1 MSSQQYDNPPINNEG
16 FIHLNLKK
24 RKKKNI
30 QDENKRQNEI
40 NKANKLIEDLKYQTQ
55 KVEDISKKMNFN
67 QKQSQKE
74 EDENTIK
81 INEFNE
87 NNTIN
92 GNLDPYQ
99 YYNVIHQNNDINP
112 NNKNENQNNTLNF
125 ENSNFKKNNDK
136 NLNFTLFNNNE
147 LENKENNNI
156 KLPFKNKK
164 DDKNKIRDSALE
176 ENIFAQ
182 KDNIENSQLE
192 ENYIK
197 NSQLE
202 ENNLKNK
209 KDIKNSQLEE
219 INLKNKKDIKNSQ
232 LEENNLKNKKD
243 IKNSQLE
250 ENNLENKKDNSQL
263 EENNLENK
271 KDNSQLEKNTF
282 ENKKDNSQ
290 LEKNNLENK
299 KDNSQLEKN
308 NLENKKDNSQFEEN
322 NSKNKN
328 HNNIINSKN
337 DDNDLSLNDIDKK
350 NQEINENKEFEDQ
363 KENELYLNSSYS
375 STPNGYY
382 INKKLTEEKIQEIE
396 KEKEKYNSFIEKY
409 KNKKDIIEEVD
420 ETVKE
425 IYLFEDEEPDL
436 FQKESFYCI
445 NSLEE
450 EEKKLSD
457 LFEDIKIN
465 DKNKKENRTYDFHKY
480 KKEKTKLTQYI
491 SQLDISHPDKM
502 IIIQQNTNLNIL
514 PQINNNLLKSYFNE
528 DKIFNKFNSPIGRLG
543 NTKTFIYK
551 FIAHKNYQLMIN
563 AYRLFNYWRP
573 SLSDGNSFYRVFMYS
588 LIENYITN
596 QNINELKKLICDI
609 IQEEYITLYRNKGI
623 DVDIALQIIKKI
635 LILVE
640 NNKIKE
646 AYKIFNKAYR
656 LKNHCFDY
664 TMIIYLRNI
673 VYQYAKEI
681 NNIYKQNKNQTEI
694 KQEEIDDL
702 FYIDT
707 IIELGVEPEFFV
719 LAFIPYLFE
728 INLNVFWIKGDF
740 QNPEDG
746 YIDFIDNENKDKFPY
761 IIMGYFFSNFF
772 PLYSDKNN
780 ENLKIIVNENNSLLK
795 KLTYCDENKKKCP
808 ICNDETEQVI
818 FLQKK
823 FIICKPCLISHVDK
837 IFMNRTLNIKNENY
851 YGLEYYNGPIHLQDD
866 YYIDNYEII
875 ELKKENIANLL
886 FKNQTMICF
895 RCEQNIE
902 KNEYSMNC
910 GCLYCENCFK
920 TKLKKSTNEYIY
932 LNEFEK
938 LYNNFKKE
946 ICSCGKD
953 FDINYASKM
962 YKPSNEEINNA
973 KERMKIYYKT
983 LCYQCLQKLIEYDS
997 NKKSEKKLDRYYS
1010 VQFKKENNE
1019 EEFYIEPHII
1029 CNKCKINQKKE
1040 LNNEKEGNKENIEIV
1055 SPEQNNLD
1063 TIIKIF
1069 CKICNKF
1076 HNQIIFK
1083 ERDGCCNNG
1092 CLIF

>member
-1 MSSQQYDNPPINNEG
+1 MSSQQYHNPPINNEG

-24 RKKKNI
+24 RKKKDI

-55 KVEDISKKMNFN
+55 KVEDISKKMNVN
-67 QKQSQKE
+67 KKQSQKE
-74 EDENTIK
+74 EDKNNIK
-81 INEFNE
+81 FEFNE

-92 GNLDPYQ
+92 GNFDPYQ

-112 NNKNENQNNTLNF
+112 NNKNENQNNTLNI
-125 ENSNFKKNNDK
+125 ENSNFKQNNEK
-136 NLNFTLFNNNE
+136 NLDFTLFNNND

-164 DDKNKIRDSALE
+164 DDENQLRDSGLE
-176 ENIFAQ
+176 ENIFDK
-182 KDNIENSQLE
+182 KDNIENPQPE

-202 ENNLKNK
+202 ENNLENK
-209 KDIKNSQLEE
+209 KNIKNSYLEE
-219 INLKNKKDIKNSQ
+219 NNLGKENYIKNSY
-232 LEENNLKNKKD
+232 LEENNLENKNYIKNSYLEKNNLKNKKD
-243 IKNSQLE
+243 IKNSQLK
-250 ENNLENKKDNSQL
+250 ENNLENIKNSQL
-263 EENNLENK
+263 KENNLENIK
-271 KDNSQLEKNTF
+271 
-282 ENKKDNSQ
+282 NSQ
-290 LEKNNLENK
+290 LEKNNLE
-299 KDNSQLEKN
+299 
-308 NLENKKDNSQFEEN
+308 
-322 NSKNKN
+322 NKN

-337 DDNDLSLNDIDKK
+337 DDINVIEKN
-350 NQEINENKEFEDQ
+350 NQEINENNEFEDQ
-363 KENELYLNSSYS
+363 KDNELNLNSSYS
-375 STPNGYY
+375 STPNGNY

-396 KEKEKYNSFIEKY
+396 KEKEKYNSFIEMF

-480 KKEKTKLTQYI
+480 KEEKTKLTQYI
-491 SQLDISHPDKM
+491 SKLDISHPDKKTF
-502 IIIQQNTNLNIL
+502 IQQNTNLNIL

-528 DKIFNKFNSPIGRLG
+528 DKIFKKFNSPIGRLG
-543 NTKTFIYK
+543 NIKTFIYK
-551 FIAHKNYQLMIN
+551 FLAHKNYQLMIN

-596 QNINELKKLICDI
+596 QNINDLKKLICDI
-609 IQEEYITLYRNKGI
+609 IQEDYITLYRNKGI
-623 DVDIALQIIKKI
+623 DVDIVLQIIKKI

-646 AYKIFNKAYR
+646 AYKIFNKAYQ

-664 TMIIYLRNI
+664 TMIIYLRNS
-673 VYQYAKEI
+673 VYQYVKEI
-681 NNIYKQNKNQTEI
+681 KNIYKQNKNQNEI

-707 IIELGVEPEFFV
+707 IIEFGVEPEFFV
-719 LAFIPYLFE
+719 FAFIPYLFE
-728 INLNVFWIKGDF
+728 INLNIFWIKGDF

-746 YIDFIDNENKDKFPY
+746 YIDFIDNENEDKFPY

-772 PLYSDKNN
+772 PLYSDKSN
-780 ENLKIIVNENNSLLK
+780 ENLKKIVNQSYSLLK

-808 ICNDETEQVI
+808 ICNDENEQVI

-823 FIICKPCLISHVDK
+823 FIICKPCLISHLDK
-837 IFMNRTLNIKNENY
+837 MIMNRTLNIKNENY
-851 YGLEYYNGPIHLQDD
+851 YRLEYFNRPIHLQDD

-875 ELKKENIANLL
+875 ELKKENVANLL
-886 FKNQTMICF
+886 FKNQTKICF
-895 RCEQNIE
+895 RCELNIE
-902 KNEYSMNC
+902 KNEYLMNC

-920 TKLKKSTNEYIY
+920 TKLKRSTNEYMYI
-932 LNEFEK
+932 NEFEK
-938 LYNNFKKE
+938 LNDNFKKE
-946 ICSCGKD
+946 SCCCGKD
-953 FDINYASKM
+953 FDINYASKI

-997 NKKSEKKLDRYYS
+997 NKKNEKKLDRYYS

-1076 HNQIIFK
+1076 HNQIIYK
-1083 ERDGCCNNG
+1083 ETDGCCNNG

>member
-1 MSSQQYDNPPINNEG
+1 M
-16 FIHLNLKK
+16 
-24 RKKKNI
+24 
-30 QDENKRQNEI
+30 
-40 NKANKLIEDLKYQTQ
+40 
-55 KVEDISKKMNFN
+55 
-67 QKQSQKE
+67 
-74 EDENTIK
+74 
-81 INEFNE
+81 
-87 NNTIN
+87 
-92 GNLDPYQ
+92 
-99 YYNVIHQNNDINP
+99 
-112 NNKNENQNNTLNF
+112 
-125 ENSNFKKNNDK
+125 
-136 NLNFTLFNNNE
+136 
-147 LENKENNNI
+147 
-156 KLPFKNKK
+156 
-164 DDKNKIRDSALE
+164 
-176 ENIFAQ
+176 
-182 KDNIENSQLE
+182 
-192 ENYIK
+192 
-197 NSQLE
+197 
-202 ENNLKNK
+202 
-209 KDIKNSQLEE
+209 
-219 INLKNKKDIKNSQ
+219 
-232 LEENNLKNKKD
+232 KNKKD

-250 ENNLENKKDNSQL
+250 ENNLENKKDNSYLEENNLENKNYIKNSQLEENNLKNIKNSQLEENNLEKMKNSQLEENKLENIKNSQLEENNLEKMKNSQLEENNLKNIKNSQL
-263 EENNLENK
+263 EENNLENQ
-271 KDNSQLEKNTF
+271 NY
-282 ENKKDNSQ
+282 
-290 LEKNNLENK
+290 
-299 KDNSQLEKN
+299 
-308 NLENKKDNSQFEEN
+308 
-322 NSKNKN
+322 
-328 HNNIINSKN
+328 NNIINSMN
-337 DDNDLSLNDIDKK
+337 DDNEQRLNVIEKN

-363 KENELYLNSSYS
+363 KENELYLNSSNS
-375 STPNGYY
+375 STPNGNY
-382 INKKLTEEKIQEIE
+382 INKKLTEEKIEEIE
-396 KEKEKYNSFIEKY
+396 KEKEKYNSFIEMY
-409 KNKKDIIEEVD
+409 KNNKDIIEEVD
-420 ETVKE
+420 ESVKE

-457 LFEDIKIN
+457 LLEDININ

-480 KKEKTKLTQYI
+480 KEEKTKLTQYI
-491 SQLDISHPDKM
+491 FQLDISHPDKM

-514 PQINNNLLKSYFNE
+514 PQINNNLLKSYFIE

-551 FIAHKNYQLMIN
+551 FLAHKNYQLMIN

-609 IQEEYITLYRNKGI
+609 IQEDYITLYRNKGI
-623 DVDIALQIIKKI
+623 DVDIVLQIIKKI
-635 LILVE
+635 LIFVE

-656 LKNHCFDY
+656 LKNHCFDD

-681 NNIYKQNKNQTEI
+681 NNIYKQNKNQNKI
-694 KQEEIDDL
+694 KQKEEDDL

-707 IIELGVEPEFFV
+707 INELGVEPEFFV
-719 LAFIPYLFE
+719 LTFIPYLFE
-728 INLNVFWIKGDF
+728 INLNIFWIKGDF
-740 QNPEDG
+740 QNAEDG

-772 PLYSDKNN
+772 PLYSDKSN
-780 ENLKIIVNENNSLLK
+780 ENLKKIVNQNYSLLK

-823 FIICKPCLISHVDK
+823 FIICKQCLISHVDK
-837 IFMNRTLNIKNENY
+837 IIMKRTLSLNNEDY
-851 YGLEYYNGPIHLQDD
+851 YGFEYYNRPIHLQDD

-920 TKLKKSTNEYIY
+920 TKLKKSTNEYMYI
-932 LNEFEK
+932 NEFEK
-938 LYNNFKKE
+938 LNNNFKKE
-946 ICSCGKD
+946 SCSCGKD

-1040 LNNEKEGNKENIEIV
+1040 LNYEKEGNKENIEIV
-1055 SPEQNNLD
+1055 SPEQNNFD